1 MTYDEQQQAIDL
13 ANAGAAEAEA
23 DYAANAEMEQENKLA
38 LTATFILSLSQFDNM
53 TLAVLNNSVQGL
65 GHVTM
70 GCLAYGPALEANLI
84 KEDGSTWDIEALK
97 DACAYEVNRRV
108 EAGTFN

>member
-1 MTYDEQQQAIDL
+1 
-13 ANAGAAEAEA
+13 
-23 DYAANAEMEQENKLA
+23 
-38 LTATFILSLSQFDNM
+38 
-53 TLAVLNNSVQGL
+53 
-65 GHVTM
+65 M